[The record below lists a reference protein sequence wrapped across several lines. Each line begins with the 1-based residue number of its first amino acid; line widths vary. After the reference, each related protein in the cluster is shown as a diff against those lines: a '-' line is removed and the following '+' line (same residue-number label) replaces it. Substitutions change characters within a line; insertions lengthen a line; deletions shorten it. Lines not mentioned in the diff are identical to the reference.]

1 MRFRNLQEKLENYIT
16 LFSTS
21 HVFFSERISKS
32 YVFFWSD
39 FKILSIIIDNPT
51 TVFTFF
57 FKGSGELSTLHQFT
71 CPSSGCVWTVLEQQL
86 QVPRAK
92 HVAFLIDNSAFNCKQ
107 QGNSTE
113 LIFWNKSVLT
123 AKTLV
128 EKGQFKKDL
137 PHYRKWFT
145 KRICIGKTW

>member
-1 MRFRNLQEKLENYIT
+1 M
-16 LFSTS
+16 
-21 HVFFSERISKS
+21 
-32 YVFFWSD
+32 
-39 FKILSIIIDNPT
+39 IIEYPT

-57 FKGSGELSTLHQFT
+57 FKGSGEISTLHQFT

-113 LIFWNKSVLT
+113 LIFWNKSVLI
-123 AKTLV
+123 ANRKIYLV
-128 EKGQFKKDL
+128 INSKLKLLYKWTRHFWLLFNCPFDEFSSHYKGVWLLELVCHLLRPKPIKRRKQL
-137 PHYRKWFT
+137 PMK
-145 KRICIGKTW
+145 